1 MHDDSFL
8 RDEGRMSFGTR
19 GGPAPLMPSAA
30 EPKPDARALVAILSE
45 VETLGT
51 FVACAASIVNHAFR
65 FPHRSIR
72 LMSVLPSWLPPERAL
87 RGGES
92 SWTANERLPLPVLG
106 RLCDLGTRLGVAREL
121 TLHHCVN
128 VAAST
133 PVNPVAI
140 DELAGLWGIACENAL
155 ELLQE
160 IQAGLPLDQPAWG
173 SGGGA
178 GASAE
183 RLLAAA
189 ALGASPCVNINGTV
203 EIPGWIER
211 RSGRRHRLRLDCEL
225 WHGGKVSRL
234 RTSNLSRQGA
244 GLTGSPGIEAG
255 ARASLVIGRLAE
267 IPGTVV
273 WRTAQSLGFRFDV
286 PLDTVADL
294 GRSLLRL

>member
-8 RDEGRMSFGTR
+8 RDEGRVSFGTR
-19 GGPAPLMPSAA
+19 GDPAPLMPSAA
-30 EPKPDARALVAILSE
+30 EPKPDVRALVAILSE
-45 VETLGT
+45 VETIGT

-72 LMSVLPSWLPPERAL
+72 LMAVLPNWLPPERGL
-87 RGGES
+87 RGGEGP
-92 SWTANERLPLPVLG
+92 WAKEHVPLPVLG
-106 RLCDLGTRLGVAREL
+106 RLCDLATRLGVAREL
-121 TLHHCVN
+121 TLQHCAN
-128 VAAST
+128 VASSAL
-133 PVNPVAI
+133 VNPVAI

-160 IQAGLPLDQPAWG
+160 IQAELPLDQPAWG
-173 SGGGA
+173 STGAA

-189 ALGASPCVNINGTV
+189 ALGASPCVNINGAV

-211 RSGRRHRLRLDCEL
+211 RSERRHRLRLDCEL
-225 WHGGKVSRL
+225 WHGGRVTRL
-234 RTSNLSRQGA
+234 RTINISRQGA
-244 GLTGSPGIEAG
+244 GLVGSPVIEAG

-267 IPGTVV
+267 IPGTIV
-273 WRTAQSLGFRFDV
+273 WRTAQNLGFRFDI
-286 PLDTVADL
+286 PLESVADL